1 MVRMVVEV
9 MVVVMAGRMM
19 TVEVMR
25 MDWWRVAEII
35 IVVTCVVVV
44 TARAHV
50 LDDVGRRRHR

>member
-1 MVRMVVEV
+1 MVRMIVEV

-50 LDDVGRRRHR
+50 LDDVGRR